1 MSGPKK
7 ADVVAQLNIA
17 QRSQRLCA
25 NLISSAADA
34 AIASILRDAEGIV
47 RDIAAQE
54 STMRDESGSFSSDAR
69 RIAPD
74 AVRRAGEAA
83 SSSSAAIAT
92 SRDILS
98 RAHNEVDRAQQQEQ
112 EARGTFDRAEEEYDR
127 AMQAVNS
134 AGGHYM
140 HQEMARAQQATQLFT
155 QAERELAAAA
165 KVRKDAEKSASS
177 ALQQAREA
185 KGAVQS
191 ARQQIQSTRNE
202 AQSLLKAE
210 ADARR
215 IAEEKRRNATL
226 ALEKGRSALHR
237 LENLPHQKF
246 CPGKLDAL
254 SRELQAA
261 QQALESGRF
270 DTALADGERIASAAV
285 RLEQEVAAA
294 QKEFERR
301 KAEAETQINV
311 LDATLTG
318 MDEALIREWSD
329 TPDACRHAKQV
340 IDQARQA
347 VAVEHFD
354 DATEPARNERQKL
367 TEALRSAAEAK
378 SSHDKRMATGAAI
391 MEVLQELNF
400 DVTHEPG
407 NKTEPMRIAG
417 QTPDEAGKGDFD
429 IAIPLDGEVN
439 FEVNTPQGDIS
450 CIGAIGELQK
460 RLEQRGIQWTT
471 TDWGHAEGAAPSGQ
485 PRKTTVQEQVQIK
498 QKGKAGK

>member
-17 QRSQRLCA
+17 QRSQRSCA
-25 NLISSAADA
+25 NLISTAADA
-34 AIASILRDAEGIV
+34 AIASILLDAEKII
-47 RDIAAQE
+47 RDVTILDA
-54 STMRDESGSFSSDAR
+54 SLRDESGSFSSDAR

-83 SSSSAAIAT
+83 SSSSSAVAA
-92 SRDILS
+92 SRDVLS
-98 RAHNEVDRAQQQEQ
+98 RARNEVDRAQQQEQ
-112 EARGTFDRAEEEYDR
+112 DARRTFDRAEEEYDR
-127 AMQAVNS
+127 AMQAVNN
-134 AGGHYM
+134 ADGHYM
-140 HQEMARAQQATQLFT
+140 HQEMSWAQQATQLFT

-177 ALQQAREA
+177 ALQKAREA

-191 ARQQIQSTRNE
+191 ARQQVQSTQDE

-210 ADARR
+210 ADAQR

-237 LENLPHQKF
+237 LESLPHQKF

-254 SRELQAA
+254 TRDLKSA

-270 DTALADGERIASAAV
+270 DVSRADADRIAATGTC
-285 RLEQEVAAA
+285 LEQEVAAA

-301 KAEAETQINV
+301 KAEAETQLNV
-311 LDATLTG
+311 LHATLTG

-329 TPDACRHAKQV
+329 VPDACRQAKQV
-340 IDQARQA
+340 IDQVRQA
-347 VAVEHFD
+347 VAAERHD
-354 DATEPARNERQKL
+354 EATSSARDERKKL

-378 SSHDKRMATGAAI
+378 SSHDKRMATGTAI

-400 DVTHEPG
+400 DVSCEPG
-407 NKTEPMRIAG
+407 NKAEPMRIAG

-450 CIGAIGELQK
+450 CISAIGELQK
-460 RLEQRGIQWTT
+460 RLEQRGIKWNT
-471 TDWGHAEGAAPSGQ
+471 TDWGHAEGAVPAGQ
-485 PRKTTVQEQVQIK
+485 RRTTTVQEQTK
-498 QKGKAGK
+498 LKHKG